1 MEVVPLLFNSHLGG
15 GFFKNY
21 WWIILIVVVI
31 ILAIGSFFALSGKS
45 NRNKNKV
52 SLQKKIVD
60 GEEVYIKIVNG
71 EEVPVTA
78 QDKIQISTAD
88 NTAKNAIA
96 SANNYANKALQEIQ
110 VTEVTETQAIDT
122 QELAQQAVT
131 QAMEASKLA
140 SDLAIPS
147 E

>member
-1 MEVVPLLFNSHLGG
+1 METVPLRFNSHLGG

-21 WWIILIVVVI
+21 WWIILIIVVI

-45 NRNKNKV
+45 NTNTNKV

-110 VTEVTETQAIDT
+110 VTETQAIDT

>member
-1 MEVVPLLFNSHLGG
+1 METVPLRFNSHLGG

-110 VTEVTETQAIDT
+110 VTETQAIDT